1 MSIHKFDIIVLGN
14 GGGIDE
20 SNLSSF
26 LISACEAD
34 RYICFDAGSL
44 MHGLKLAAVNGHFD
58 HLHNPKLKISAHV
71 LINHIDA
78 YCISH
83 PHLDHIA
90 GMLIVAPLDSKK
102 TIFGSH
108 TTIEN
113 LNKHVF
119 FSPIWGDFTTQKNKN
134 GKWDLK
140 KMDEKQWY
148 TVENNALK
156 IKYYPLTHGKAN
168 NSSAFLIEH
177 LEEYMLFFGDTGSDR
192 IQKTDNIEKIFKE
205 ISPLIRQKKLKAVFI
220 ESSFSNNRK
229 DDELYGHMKPSL
241 IEEELHKLA
250 IMVDK
255 DKHTTALKG
264 LKILITHIKPD
275 CKKEYS
281 ATEII
286 IKEINKMKSFGAEI
300 IITKQSE
307 KYKI

>member
-108 TTIEN
+108 TTIEKPKQTCF
-113 LNKHVF
+113 L
-119 FSPIWGDFTTQKNKN
+119 FSYLGRFYYA
-134 GKWDLK
+134 
-140 KMDEKQWY
+140 EK
-148 TVENNALK
+148 
-156 IKYYPLTHGKAN
+156 
-168 NSSAFLIEH
+168 
-177 LEEYMLFFGDTGSDR
+177 
-192 IQKTDNIEKIFKE
+192 
-205 ISPLIRQKKLKAVFI
+205 
-220 ESSFSNNRK
+220 
-229 DDELYGHMKPSL
+229 
-241 IEEELHKLA
+241 
-250 IMVDK
+250 
-255 DKHTTALKG
+255 
-264 LKILITHIKPD
+264 
-275 CKKEYS
+275 
-281 ATEII
+281 
-286 IKEINKMKSFGAEI
+286 
-300 IITKQSE
+300 
-307 KYKI
+307 